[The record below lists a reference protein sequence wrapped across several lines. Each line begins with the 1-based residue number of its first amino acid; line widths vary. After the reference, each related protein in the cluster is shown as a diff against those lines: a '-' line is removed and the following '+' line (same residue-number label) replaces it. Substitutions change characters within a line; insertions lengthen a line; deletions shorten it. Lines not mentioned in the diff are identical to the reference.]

1 MKATERRLNDEKE
14 KLSNEIFRI
23 KKQIEEKEAE
33 KIRAVRDAKADGDQR
48 VRPRCKTPWL
58 INFLLLTSRTYNI
71 SKYFMLF

>member
-58 INFLLLTSRTYNI
+58 DFTREY
-71 SKYFMLF
+71 